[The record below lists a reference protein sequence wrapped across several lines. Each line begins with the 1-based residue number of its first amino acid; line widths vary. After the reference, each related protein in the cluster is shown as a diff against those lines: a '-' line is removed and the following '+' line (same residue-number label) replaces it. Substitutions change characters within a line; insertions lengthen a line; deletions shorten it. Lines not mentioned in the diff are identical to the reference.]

1 MAINFNVDIS
11 AKLNTSDPEQ
21 LIYQNE
27 LLQLAVLGGIRLDG
41 LDRMR
46 STLKV
51 QLKQSSRPPVRHNLD
66 LYNDTQLEKFIRK
79 CAEKLE
85 IGTSI
90 LAGSF
95 AELTEL
101 LEKYRLEKIK
111 ETKENLKP
119 KGKQLTKKET
129 EEAETLLK
137 SKELLTETNNL
148 IEQSGIIGE
157 EVNRLIM
164 YIIFTN
170 RKQEQ
175 PLHVISLGSSGT
187 GKTHLQEK
195 VGELIPEE
203 DRLSLTSLSENSFYY
218 FGKQE
223 LKHKVILIEDLDG
236 AENALYPLRE
246 LQTKKRIVKTIA
258 SKNSKGETQTKYLI
272 VEGLVC
278 VAGCTTKEQIYED
291 NANRS
296 FLLYLDE
303 SQEQDEK
310 IMQYQRRA
318 ASGKVDKCKELEI
331 QNFLQNVQ
339 RVLRPIKI
347 INPFAESLVLPQ
359 SVFKPRRTNNHYLQF
374 IEAITFYYQYQR
386 ESQFDKDT
394 GEEYI
399 EVTIEDIENANTLL
413 KDILL
418 RKSDELTGSCRN
430 YLENLKAYLKSK
442 RKKQFTALEIRKQ
455 LRLPKTTQW
464 HYHKQLL
471 DSYLIKK
478 VADKKAKTNHL
489 EITNEKEYAALEAIA
504 SRDKAILTVF
514 YGCGLRRNEGY
525 HLNIGDIYW
534 ERSIL
539 HIRKGK
545 GYKER
550 FVPLNK
556 TNLNYLQDYV
566 FDYRPILNKDKREE
580 AFFISSRS
588 KRMDAQ
594 SIALRLKLLQH
605 RSNNIELQQK
615 NIRLHVL
622 RHSIATHLLQNEMSL
637 EKISRFLGHN
647 SLEST
652 QIYTHL
658 VESLDT
664 Q

>member
-1 MAINFNVDIS
+1 MTTNFNAD
-11 AKLNTSDPEQ
+11 NPEQ
-21 LIYQNE
+21 LIYENE

-51 QLKQSSRPPVRHNLD
+51 QLQESSRPPVRHNLD

-101 LEKYRLEKIK
+101 LEKYRLDKIK
-111 ETKENLKP
+111 EQEENLKP
-119 KGKQLTKKET
+119 QIKKLTKKET
-129 EEAETLLK
+129 EEAETFLK
-137 SKELLTETNNL
+137 SKDLLTETNNL

-195 VGELIPEE
+195 VGELVPEE
-203 DRLSLTSLSENSFYY
+203 ERVSITTLSENAFYY

-258 SKNSKGETQTKYLI
+258 SKNSKGETQTKCLI
-272 VEGLVC
+272 VEGPVC

-303 SQEQDEK
+303 SNEQDEK

-318 ASGKVDKCKELEI
+318 ASGKVDKHKELEI
-331 QNFLQNVQ
+331 QTFMQNVQ
-339 RVLRPIKI
+339 RVLKPIKI

-430 YLENLKAYLKSK
+430 YLENVKSYLKSK
-442 RKKQFTALEIRKQ
+442 KKKQFTNREIRQ
-455 LRLPKTTQW
+455 VLRINPSNQKRYNL
-464 HYHKQLL
+464 QLL
-471 DSYLIKK
+471 TGYYIKK
-478 VADKKAKTNHL
+478 VKGKKAT
-489 EITNEKEYAALEAIA
+489 
-504 SRDKAILTVF
+504 
-514 YGCGLRRNEGY
+514 GY
-525 HLNIGDIYW
+525 HYEIVSTTEYNQLQKQINSVLD
-534 ERSIL
+534 
-539 HIRKGK
+539 
-545 GYKER
+545 
-550 FVPLNK
+550 K
-556 TNLNYLQDYV
+556 TLAKL
-566 FDYRPILNKDKREE
+566 KR
-580 AFFISSRS
+580 
-588 KRMDAQ
+588 Q
-594 SIALRLKLLQH
+594 
-605 RSNNIELQQK
+605 
-615 NIRLHVL
+615 
-622 RHSIATHLLQNEMSL
+622 
-637 EKISRFLGHN
+637 
-647 SLEST
+647 
-652 QIYTHL
+652 
-658 VESLDT
+658 
-664 Q
+664 